1 MKKSTASA
9 VWKGALETGSGS
21 VSTKSGVL
29 KDVPYSFG
37 TRFGEDPGT
46 SPEELIAAAH
56 AGCYSMALSFI
67 LGLSGITPVSVAA
80 SSTVTLDKE
89 GDGFA
94 VKTSHLSVT
103 ARIPG
108 CDRAA
113 FDSAVEAARTGCPI
127 SKLLNAD
134 ITVEAKLEA

>member
-9 VWKGALETGSGS
+9 VWLGNLTEGKGT
-21 VSTKSGVL
+21 VSTRSGVL

-46 SPEELIAAAH
+46 SPEEMIAAAH

-67 LGLSGITPVSVAA
+67 LGLSGITPESVEA
-80 SSTVTLDKE
+80 SATVVLDKE
-89 GDGFA
+89 GEGFA
-94 VKTSHLSVT
+94 VKSSHLTVT

-108 CDRAA
+108 CDKAA
-113 FDSAVEAARTGCPI
+113 FDGAVEAARTGCPI
-127 SKLLNAD
+127 SKLLNAE
-134 ITVEAKLEA
+134 ITVEARLL